1 LEYNSEKLICQMTVT
16 RFAAPETRINR
27 SAHTKNKNEVIM
39 AFHHGFKSMRHRLL
53 GAICLFM
60 LALPMAS
67 AQAALITWSDSYAG
81 GGQLLSAGESLSIT
95 LDINDGFFADTDTIL
110 GYEFSWRLIDND
122 ADLIRN
128 YRTVAYSYSCGGS
141 FRPRTCVGYYTVVDT
156 QYGPTEYARIVGP
169 GFDSGSFEV
178 GNSCQGNA
186 CPGNS
191 SFFSDI
197 HFSDTEAGIE
207 QLQLTGLFQVDLF
220 ALHGDFWVGNAFLT
234 VTGQRLESLVQ
245 SVSEPGI
252 WLLILPGLM
261 VLLVMTRAGRGRAR
275 ERMA

>member
-1 LEYNSEKLICQMTVT
+1 
-16 RFAAPETRINR
+16 
-27 SAHTKNKNEVIM
+27 M

-53 GAICLFM
+53 GAFCLFM

-67 AQAALITWSDSYAG
+67 AQAAPISWSDSYAG
-81 GGQLLSAGESLSIT
+81 GWQLLSAGESLSVT
-95 LDINDGFFADTDTIL
+95 LDINDGFFVDTDTIQ
-110 GYEFSWRLIDND
+110 GFDFSWQLLDND
-122 ADLIRN
+122 ADLTRTS
-128 YRTVAYSYSCGGS
+128 RTVGYSYSCGSS

-156 QYGPTEYARIVGP
+156 QYGPTESARIEGP

-186 CPGNS
+186 CPGGS
-191 SFFSDI
+191 SFFTNIS
-197 HFSDTEAGIE
+197 FSDTEAGIE

-234 VTGQRLESLVQ
+234 VTGQRLESVQ

-261 VLLVMTRAGRGRAR
+261 VLLVMTRAGRGSAR
-275 ERMA
+275 DGMV